1 MKPKRNQIYDAVI
14 NRMVQ
19 EGLAKKEMDF
29 RMEHEK
35 DTDEELLQYLR
46 LQAKALKHAPWP
58 KEIVGWDLI
67 MERFGGWLEAINK
80 AELPMMH
87 TPNGLTKFQ
96 LYQDE
101 VELQKRMYRKNNA
114 EKKAKRIQR
123 NKERVKRQEAEKKK

>member
-14 NRMVQ
+14 TRMVQ

-29 RMEHEK
+29 RVAHEQ
-35 DTDEELLQYLR
+35 DTEEQLLQYLR
-46 LQAKALKHAPWP
+46 EKAKDLDHTPWP

-67 MERFGGWLEAINK
+67 TERFGGWLEAIDK
-80 AELPMMH
+80 AELPMMT
-87 TPNGLTKFQ
+87 TPNSLTKFQ
-96 LYQDE
+96 LYLDE
-101 VELQKRMYRKNNA
+101 VELQKAMYRKNNA